1 MATARKPFTPSKT
14 SLAEREVYREFIDAL
29 VVTRT
34 VASTKLVDTKDNKGK
49 VKLDYDDPNG

>member
-1 MATARKPFTPSKT
+1 MATARKPFTPSKS

-34 VASTKLVDTKDNKGK
+34 IVANKLVDTKDSKGK